1 MHSGRSFDESWSHWL
16 TTLHLRKISPNLSYC
31 HWMSRGVFCRP
42 VRSRSWSWMSE
53 ERLVNYETGD
63 EVSATSSFMFAPF
76 PLATEGSVG
85 DKAASSA
92 AWRTSLNGLGFVD
105 LEVKGSDPMQGGN
118 LKSMSVTK
126 LQHLKDKLKHDME
139 KPKMAVI
146 QSYLQN
152 LS

>member
-1 MHSGRSFDESWSHWL
+1 
-16 TTLHLRKISPNLSYC
+16 
-31 HWMSRGVFCRP
+31 MSD
-42 VRSRSWSWMSE
+42 

-63 EVSATSSFMFAPF
+63 EVSATSSFVFAPF

-92 AWRTSLNGLGFVD
+92 AWRTSLTGLGFVD
-105 LEVKGSDPMQGGN
+105 LEESSDPMQGGN
-118 LKSMSVTK
+118 LECMSVTK

-139 KPKMAVI
+139 NSKMAVI